1 VDGAGGGSGDPT
13 TGGGSADRTGGE
25 LSDPTAGR
33 GRTPLATRGAS
44 SGAIER
50 VSRERL
56 ELVIRRAAELYARE
70 ADTGDLL
77 TEEEVLRIAE
87 ELGLPPRLARQA
99 LYEVPTADVEAA
111 RAIAAPER
119 AVAAAIQ
126 EHLIRREY
134 LSVVRNRQGRMK
146 LAPAS
151 DVASAIARSFK
162 RSGKRYHIARSEE
175 VDVSV
180 RALDPTT
187 SHVVVDVDLA
197 NKRGEHLAGGLL
209 GGAAIGATVGG
220 AAFAGVAAALG
231 GIGAP
236 EALIMASGAGL
247 VGLAAGVGTGLKMAA
262 SSFRKR
268 LQVARTEIEGLL
280 DRVEAAASGS
290 RLPPAR

>member
-1 VDGAGGGSGDPT
+1 MDGAGGGSGGRAA
-13 TGGGSADRTGGE
+13 GGGRA
-25 LSDPTAGR
+25 
-33 GRTPLATRGAS
+33 PLTTRGPSA
-44 SGAIER
+44 GAVER

-99 LYEVPTADVEAA
+99 LYEVPSADVEADEGVSRRLLGDAAVVAA

-119 AVAAAIQ
+119 SVAAAIQ

-134 LSVVRNRQGRMK
+134 MSVVRNRQGRMK

-162 RSGKRYHIARSEE
+162 RSGKRYLIARSEE

-197 NKRGEHLAGGLL
+197 NKRGEHLAGGVL

-236 EALIMASGAGL
+236 EALALASGAGL
-247 VGLAAGVGTGLKMAA
+247 IGLAAGVGTGLKMAA